1 VNPESDEEFL
11 ERAKAEIRSEAAR
24 IEDRP
29 LLERRAPSQQPT
41 HSSASDGIEH
51 GRLDYGIGE
60 LTDLHHR
67 AFADQAFRALLK
79 RRPEQ
84 RELDAQLALLAR
96 GATKAEVLGNL
107 RYSAEGKRI
116 GTRVGGLLP
125 RYATAKLRRIP
136 VIGYVFD
143 WALTLAGLPLVV
155 RHQRATEALFAAGDA
170 AAADADRALSARIDT
185 LDATSVALRTWLG
198 QLQASAEALGVAQN
212 AWAEALGTAQ
222 NALRAR
228 TETLESASEGHRG
241 RLDELDFLRQRLYA
255 LNHWM
260 HHLNLAFAEI
270 ENVAAQS
277 DARRDAAAA
286 NVALASVGRD
296 ATRAARNEAWA
307 NQFFER
313 VPDGG
318 SVLALACANDWLAL
332 LAARGARVTG
342 AQANAALAESS
353 RNADVVIE
361 PVSEREALRRIA
373 DASLDAVSVLAFSA
387 LARGMPAIDFIG
399 EARRVLRP
407 RGALMI
413 AFARE
418 PDVLADMLTS
428 RAVATADPDLIAS
441 ALVSAGFTDVTRA
454 DADDGTPALFART
467 AAS

>member
-11 ERAKAEIRSEAAR
+11 ERTKAEIRSEAAR
-24 IEDRP
+24 LEDRP
-29 LLERRAPSQQPT
+29 LLERRAPPQQPT

-51 GRLDYGIGE
+51 NRLDYGIGE

-67 AFADQAFRALLK
+67 AFAEQAFRALLK

-170 AAADADRALSARIDT
+170 AAADADRALSARIDA

-198 QLQASAEALGVAQN
+198 QLQSSAEALGA
-212 AWAEALGTAQ
+212 AQ
-222 NALRAR
+222 NALRVR
-228 TETLESASEGHRG
+228 TETLESATETHRG

-296 ATRAARNEAWA
+296 ATRNARNEAWA
-307 NQFFER
+307 NQFFEP

-318 SVLALACANDWLAL
+318 SVLALACASDWLAL

-373 DASLDAVSVLAFSA
+373 DASVDAVSVLAFSA

-418 PDVLADMLTS
+418 PEALVDALTS
-428 RAVATADPDLIAS
+428 HGAAALDPDLIAS
-441 ALVSAGFTDVTRA
+441 ALAAAGFTDVARG
-454 DADDGTPALFART
+454 DAGYDTPALFARN